1 MMQEN
6 LNFEEGGNMEIES
19 LVIFIVIGGV
29 AGWIAGK
36 LMKGRGF
43 GFFGNI
49 IIGIIGAL
57 LGGFLFSK
65 LGIVAGGILGSLIIA
80 VIGAMI
86 LVFIIGLFKKM

>member
-1 MMQEN
+1 MQEN
-6 LNFEEGGNMEIES
+6 LNLKQGGNMEIES

-43 GFFGNI
+43 GLFGNI
-49 IIGIIGAL
+49 IVGIIGAL

-65 LGIVAGGILGSLIIA
+65 LGIAAGGIIGSLIIA

-86 LVFIIGLFKKM
+86 LVFIIGLFKKI

>member
-1 MMQEN
+1 
-6 LNFEEGGNMEIES
+6 MEIES

-49 IIGIIGAL
+49 IVGIIGAL

-65 LGIVAGGILGSLIIA
+65 LGIAAGGIIGSLIIA

-86 LVFIIGLFKKM
+86 LVFIIGLFKKI

>member
-1 MMQEN
+1 
-6 LNFEEGGNMEIES
+6 MEIES

>member
-1 MMQEN
+1 
-6 LNFEEGGNMEIES
+6 MEIES
-19 LVIFIVIGGV
+19 LVVFIVIGGV

-43 GFFGNI
+43 GLFGNI
-49 IIGIIGAL
+49 IVGIIGAL

-65 LGIVAGGILGSLIIA
+65 LGIAAGGIIGSLIIA

-86 LVFIIGLFKKM
+86 LVFSIGLFKKI